1 MQGASSGLRWLQ
13 SSRLGWRR
21 SKAWVGWRTGRAWES
36 LGILASWQVKASS
49 CLQRSG
55 CLVRCQLSPGLGK
68 VTTFTIQIV
77 EFALFSGRFIWLL
90 SVLVDEVFYYT
101 SRHEKSCLMEEHTDR
116 QSRHSRPDWGLHQL
130 WQDSSREDWLQ
141 WVQEALGGHVVFGIF
156 WSRMEFRALP
166 RWSYEL
172 AALSSKIDLRGAIGS
187 FVIWSHLSGERWFY
201 WRLVA
206 CWLVRR
212 SSSKYWCGCAWRPSR
227 VLGSFPLHNDPLSV
241 LSSFEVFTPFSRV
254 SNTFQSAHTRLAAVE
269 SSYFVFPIYR
279 TAPIQ
284 YRRRRVLP
292 VLTILPDHD
301 TWPIGRPGW
310 C

>member
-187 FVIWSHLSGERWFY
+187 FVIWSHLSGERWFCL
-201 WRLVA
+201 RLVA

-212 SSSKYWCGCAWRPSR
+212 STDADARDVQVASLGPFPYIMILFLFYLLSRFSPRFLVFLILFNPHTHAWLRSNFR
-227 VLGSFPLHNDPLSV
+227 TSSFPPTEQPQFNTDDGECFLS
-241 LSSFEVFTPFSRV
+241 
-254 SNTFQSAHTRLAAVE
+254 
-269 SSYFVFPIYR
+269 
-279 TAPIQ
+279 
-284 YRRRRVLP
+284 
-292 VLTILPDHD
+292 
-301 TWPIGRPGW
+301 
-310 C
+310 